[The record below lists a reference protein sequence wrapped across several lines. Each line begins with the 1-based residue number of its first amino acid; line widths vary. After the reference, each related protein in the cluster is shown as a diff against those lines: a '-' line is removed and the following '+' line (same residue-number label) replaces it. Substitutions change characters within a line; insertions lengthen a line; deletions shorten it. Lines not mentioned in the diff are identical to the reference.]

1 MGWVGPGEE
10 WSGMVCVC
18 GKGVLGVCR
27 LRWGTKEPL
36 VPLVPPGW
44 AFETLTLLVFV
55 KYILVPSKV
64 RTRRARAL
72 CLSLSLSRSLALALA
87 LALISLSRSL
97 SRFLSSRALSLTSC
111 LGSRVYEAFRE
122 RVCCLLV
129 LNLVSST
136 LSCIQEYEAFRAGQ
150 INVSSINV
158 SSCPLTTSFSNRASF
173 VGIVRDC

>member
-1 MGWVGPGEE
+1 LVVGFFMYTVMGWVGPGEE

-64 RTRRARAL
+64 RTRRARAHF
-72 CLSLSLSRSLALALA
+72 LSLSLSLSLSLAL
-87 LALISLSRSL
+87 SLSRSRSL
-97 SRFLSSRALSLTSC
+97 SLSLSHFSLSLALSFSVFESIKPYELSSIKSMKPFEQGRSMLHLA
-111 LGSRVYEAFRE
+111 R
-122 RVCCLLV
+122 
-129 LNLVSST
+129 
-136 LSCIQEYEAFRAGQ
+136 
-150 INVSSINV
+150 
-158 SSCPLTTSFSNRASF
+158 
-173 VGIVRDC
+173 

>member
-1 MGWVGPGEE
+1 MVVGSFMYRVMGWVGPGEE

-72 CLSLSLSRSLALALA
+72 CLSLSLARSLAL
-87 LALISLSRSL
+87 SLSLSLSLSFLSLARSL
-97 SRFLSSRALSLTSC
+97 VFC
-111 LGSRVYEAFRE
+111 LRE
-122 RVCCLLV
+122 H
-129 LNLVSST
+129 
-136 LSCIQEYEAFRAGQ
+136 
-150 INVSSINV
+150 
-158 SSCPLTTSFSNRASF
+158 
-173 VGIVRDC
+173 